1 MTSQVYY
8 RKWRPTSFSDLAG
21 QEHVA
26 NTLRHSIN
34 QGRVSHSYLFCGP
47 RGTGKTTTARVLAKA
62 VNCLDPQ
69 DGDPCNDCIMCTSV
83 NEGRF
88 MDIIELDAASNRGID
103 EIRDIRDKVNFA
115 PVEGKRKV
123 YIIDEAHMLTDQA
136 SNAFLKTLE
145 EPPSHVIFILCTTE
159 ASKIL
164 PTIISRCQRHDFRR
178 LPAEVIYQRLSQI
191 TEGEGA
197 TVEPEAIRLVARYA
211 AGSLRDAENLLEQ
224 LVLSYGEGVGL
235 HQVEELLGLGHG
247 DRWLEL
253 VKCLLMGN
261 TASCLTAINQ
271 AAWDGTDMRQLHR
284 QTLELLRAA
293 LLLEWGSS
301 EGLDLPDHIISQ
313 LRELVNQ
320 LPSWRIVKA
329 LKIWGELNMRYDAPS
344 TLPLELAV
352 VEICNDDVSPPVTQS
367 TATQPTAQ
375 VARPTNRSSGAAQ
388 NTNQP
393 APAAPAPAAPPT
405 PARTPAPTAI
415 SNEQSSAIP
424 EDPPSVDTDN
434 AEITAPAPDASPM
447 ASDASPNPPVA
458 NSPVANLAATE
469 MLAEGDIRTRWMAT
483 VKALN
488 RYKGKKY
495 NLGAL
500 LRDCKSDSIVVEDDT
515 MVLSFSHRTNM
526 ERMQEEME
534 DPNGRRMVSEA
545 VEKFFGTPYVFK
557 LILMEEKGDSGS
569 TRSAQQSP
577 LVRAALGMGARII
590 QEQSE

>member
-8 RKWRPTSFSDLAG
+8 RKWRPSSFSDLAG

-26 NTLRHSIN
+26 TTLRHSIQ

-47 RGTGKTTTARVLAKA
+47 RGTGKTTTARILAKA
-62 VNCLDPQ
+62 VNCHDPQ
-69 DGDPCNDCIMCTSV
+69 EGDPCNACAMCTSV

-115 PVEGKRKV
+115 PTQGKRKV

-159 ASKIL
+159 ASRIL

-178 LPAEVIYQRLSQI
+178 LPTEIIYHRLSQI
-191 TEGEGA
+191 TEGEGV
-197 TVEPEAIRLVARYA
+197 TVAPEAIRLVARYA

-253 VKCLLMGN
+253 VKGLLMGN
-261 TASCLTAINQ
+261 TSACLAAVNQ

-293 LLLEWGSS
+293 LLLEWGSG
-301 EGLDLPDHIISQ
+301 EGLDLPDHAISH

-329 LKIWGELNMRYDAPS
+329 LKIWGELNMRCDAPS

-352 VEICNDDVSPPVTQS
+352 VEICNEDVAQPVTQS
-367 TATQPTAQ
+367 TAAEPAPRIARPGSRPSGTAQ
-375 VARPTNRSSGAAQ
+375 RDHRPAPDPLPTRASRPSQQIPTTPQDPPAVTTDAADIPPPVPEAPPV
-388 NTNQP
+388 TSDTAPNQP
-393 APAAPAPAAPPT
+393 AGSL
-405 PARTPAPTAI
+405 PTA
-415 SNEQSSAIP
+415 
-424 EDPPSVDTDN
+424 DL
-434 AEITAPAPDASPM
+434 PAD
-447 ASDASPNPPVA
+447 
-458 NSPVANLAATE
+458 
-469 MLAEGDIRTRWMAT
+469 GDLRTRWMAT

-500 LRDCKSDSIVVEDDT
+500 LRDCKSESIVFEGET
-515 MVLSFSHRTNM
+515 MILSFSHRTNM

-534 DPNGRRMVSEA
+534 DPNGRRMVAEA
-545 VEKFFGTPYVFK
+545 VEKFFGTAYTFK
-557 LILMEEKGDSGS
+557 LVLLNQPGDSGS

-577 LVRAALGMGARII
+577 LVRAAMGMGARII